1 MTPIPL
7 KSSRGIIMTAR
18 EEYSRQRDAIRKRV
32 RRLEQ
37 AGYTEHPL
45 VQKWNEGNYPRL
57 KEIDARGEPLRNAK
71 RRAERALENKQNTL
85 SSVRAKEKAQEQK
98 KQQTQEKEKTEERK
112 EQPKPKRERPKPFDD
127 YRLGS
132 LRKKSEKELRAEYKR
147 LWNAM
152 KRKVKALEKAGYTD
166 NPLVEAFKSGQFHD
180 LKTIDFLGEDL
191 AKELKHLAH
200 KVNASTSTVEGY
212 EHRLDT
218 LVGIFREKD
227 WNFVNRKNVMDF
239 KRFLDDVKEI
249 YGNLRYDSGVTVEVY
264 KEYVVSGR
272 MDSKEA
278 LRRFS
283 ELAETIS
290 KNLNETDAAPQKK
303 GNGSHGRRD
312 T

>member
-1 MTPIPL
+1 
-7 KSSRGIIMTAR
+7 MTAR

-37 AGYTEHPL
+37 AGFTEHPL
-45 VQKWNEGNYPRL
+45 VQKWNEGNYPTL
-57 KEIDARGEPLRNAK
+57 KELDARGESLRNAK
-71 RRAERALENKQNTL
+71 RRVERALENKQNTL
-85 SSVRAKEKAQEQK
+85 TSARAKEKAQEQK
-98 KQQTQEKEKTEERK
+98 KQQTQA
-112 EQPKPKRERPKPFDD
+112 QPKPKRERQKPFDD

-132 LRKKSEKELRAEYKR
+132 LRRKSEKELRAEYKR

-152 KRKVKALEKAGYTD
+152 KRKVKALEKAGYTG
-166 NPLVEAFKSGQFHD
+166 NPLVEAFKSGQLHD

-191 AKELKHLAH
+191 AKELKYLAQ
-200 KVNASTSTVEGY
+200 KVNASTSTVQGY

-218 LVGIFREKD
+218 LVDIFKQKD
-227 WNFVNRKNVMDF
+227 WDFVNRQNVMDF
-239 KRFLDDVKEI
+239 KRFLDDVNEI
-249 YGNLRYDSGVTVEVY
+249 YGNLRYDSGVTAEVY
-264 KEYVVSGR
+264 KEFVVSGK

-283 ELAETIS
+283 ELAETVS
-290 KNLNETDAAPQKK
+290 KNLNETDEAPQKK